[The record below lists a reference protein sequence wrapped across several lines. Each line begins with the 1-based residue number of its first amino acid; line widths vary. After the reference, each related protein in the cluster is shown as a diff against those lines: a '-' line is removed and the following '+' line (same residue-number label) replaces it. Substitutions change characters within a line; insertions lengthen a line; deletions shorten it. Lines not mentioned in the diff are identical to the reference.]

1 MVEFTTV
8 AIGVLLSLEF
18 GYFLKAAVVAFGS
31 RFLLP
36 KVHPLQASRL
46 YGICTTRDIDF
57 LLNHINNARY
67 LRAMDFGRV
76 DHFSRSRIYS
86 AMGGEK
92 KVQVLVAASTIRY
105 RKPIYIFMPY
115 RLESQIIYWDE
126 RNFYYRQN
134 FETIHDNFLRATAY
148 VKLTVLGSSP
158 QEILSTILPESPER
172 PIVPNDL
179 ESWMLYVK
187 QNSENLKKKV

>member
-1 MVEFTTV
+1 MVEFSTV
-8 AIGVLLSLEF
+8 AIGVLLSLEL
-18 GYFLKAAVVAFGS
+18 GYFVKAVVYAFGS

-36 KVHPLQASRL
+36 KLHPLQASRL

-57 LLNHINNARY
+57 LLNHINNSRY

-76 DHFSRSRIYS
+76 DHFTRSRLLSGI
-86 AMGGEK
+86 GGK

-105 RKPIYIFMPY
+105 RKPVYLFMPY
-115 RLESQIIYWDE
+115 RLESQIVYWDE
-126 RNFYYRQN
+126 RNLYYRQN

-158 QEILSTILPESPER
+158 DELLSTCLSESPER
-172 PIVPNDL
+172 PTIPNDL